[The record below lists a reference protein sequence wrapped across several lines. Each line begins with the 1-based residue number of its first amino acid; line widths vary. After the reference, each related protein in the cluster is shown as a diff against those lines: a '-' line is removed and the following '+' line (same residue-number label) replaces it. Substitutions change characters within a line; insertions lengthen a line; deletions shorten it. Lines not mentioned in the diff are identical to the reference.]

1 MKRKFCLVLAAIALF
16 TAIATC
22 AGCSAAKES
31 DALIG
36 TWAGEVNYANYFN
49 QGLQSIAGEGLA
61 EYWSVENFPITLIL
75 TFREDGTYSMTVDRE
90 KLNDTIEDLKKKL
103 TRGLRNFMQDL
114 IDASESTMTVDE
126 FMASMDISAEEMI
139 QEALGPEIVEA
150 LVNECT
156 YEGNYSV
163 EEGKL
168 YTSAA
173 LAYAVDESMYET
185 YEVTKST
192 LTFMSVVGG
201 DGNSLL
207 NDSLYPFTLIRTN

>member
-1 MKRKFCLVLAAIALF
+1 MKRKICLVLAAIALF
-16 TAIATC
+16 TAIAAC
-22 AGCSAAKES
+22 AGCSKES

-49 QGLQSIAGEGLA
+49 QGLQSIAGEELA
-61 EYWSVENFPITLIL
+61 EYWSVENFPVTLIL

-90 KLNDTIEDLKKKL
+90 KLNETIENLKKKL
-103 TRGLRNFMQDL
+103 ARGLRDFIQDL

-126 FMASMDISAEEMI
+126 FVESMDMSLDSMI
-139 QEALGPEIVEA
+139 QEAVGPDVVEA

-163 EEGKL
+163 KDGKL

-173 LAYAVDESMYET
+173 LAYDVDESMYEV
-185 YEVTKST
+185 YEVTKNT

-207 NDSLYPFTLIRTN
+207 NESLYPFTLIRSN

>member
-1 MKRKFCLVLAAIALF
+1 MKRKICLVLAAIALF

-22 AGCSAAKES
+22 AGCSKES

-49 QGLQSIAGEGLA
+49 KGLQSIAGEGLA
-61 EYWSVENFPITLIL
+61 EYWAVENFPITLVL
-75 TFREDGTYSMTVDRE
+75 TFREDGTYSMTVDQE
-90 KLNDTIEDLKKKL
+90 KLTQTIDDLKKKL
-103 TRGLRNFMQDL
+103 TRGLRDFMQDL

-126 FMASMDISAEEMI
+126 LMASMDISAESMI
-139 QEALGPEIVEA
+139 QEAVGPEIVEA

-156 YEGNYSV
+156 YDGNYSV
-163 EEGKL
+163 KDGKL

-173 LAYAVDESMYET
+173 LAYSVDESMYEN
-185 YEVTKST
+185 YEVTQNT

-207 NDSLYPFTLIRTN
+207 SQSLYPFTLIRTK